1 MLHVD
6 KEPDNVLVTDGVP
19 LVDIVEHTLTLTDTV
34 GLVVAPREPDAL
46 PVVVSDALTDCALS
60 MDVTPEDDGECVFD
74 TDEHAL
80 ADSVGDMLGDRLSD
94 TVGELVLEARADA
107 DAHLVVD
114 GLPE

>member
-6 KEPDNVLVTDGVP
+6 KEPDNVLVADSVL
-19 LVDIVEHTLTLTDTV
+19 LVVVVEHTVTVTDTV
-34 GLVVAPREPDAL
+34 GVAVARMEPDAL

-60 MDVTPEDDGECVFD
+60 MDVTLEDDGECVFD